1 MPARSFLTIHPR
13 RHRLRQVQARK
24 SKRKRHC
31 KAPSPKPSI
40 GLRKRKVS
48 RSRRAKRNCG
58 AGGRWSK
65 RSERLEAP
73 PEPNLR
79 PPVRREP
86 GRGGKWPSYHYCL
99 THAPLAHGGD
109 KPDIS
114 RVDFTWALTALD
126 WGHSVEATADQLMI
140 ELHAVSIERA
150 LRQRRGKPEDIKRFY
165 RTVETRAA

>member
-1 MPARSFLTIHPR
+1 M
-13 RHRLRQVQARK
+13 
-24 SKRKRHC
+24 
-31 KAPSPKPSI
+31 
-40 GLRKRKVS
+40 
-48 RSRRAKRNCG
+48 
-58 AGGRWSK
+58 
-65 RSERLEAP
+65 
-73 PEPNLR
+73 
-79 PPVRREP
+79 RREP